1 MSNRVTMIWDLLRET
16 YEEWNQDQAPRL
28 SAALAYYTLFA
39 LAPLL
44 VIVTA
49 IAGLVFGQE
58 ASSGQLFGQ
67 IRGMVGDQG
76 ATAIQDMVASA
87 NRPAQGT
94 FAAITGTLFL
104 LLGAAGLFGELQG
117 ALNTI
122 WGVRAKPQ
130 GGMLSL
136 IRQRFFSFSMVL
148 GTGFLLLV
156 SLVISSVLAAL
167 STYFQNLVPGFDVIW
182 QILNFIISFI
192 ITSILFMLMY
202 KIIPD
207 VEVAWRDV
215 AVGAI
220 VTALLFSIGR
230 FAIAYYLGR
239 GSYTSS
245 FGTAASLV
253 IVLVWI
259 YLSAQV
265 LFFGAEFTQVYAR
278 MRGANIRPSAH
289 AEAIGLCEDTPSA
302 KPKVV
307 MQSSEAKA
315 QLEDRQAQQE
325 APPLPVGSTPYA
337 GTLGIITGLVLGF
350 LAGRKKSF

>member
-1 MSNRVTMIWDLLRET
+1 MNSRVTMIWDLLRET
-16 YEEWNQDQAPRL
+16 YEEWSQDQAPRL
-28 SAALAYYTLFA
+28 AASLAYYTLFA

-58 ASSGQLFGQ
+58 ASTGQLFGQ
-67 IRGMVGDQG
+67 IEGMVGKEG
-76 ATAIQDMVASA
+76 AAAIQQMVASA
-87 NRPAQGT
+87 NKPVEGT
-94 FAAITGTLFL
+94 FAAILGVITL
-104 LLGAAGLFGELQG
+104 LLAAAGLFGELQY

-130 GGMLSL
+130 GGIMNM

-167 STYFQNLVPGFDVIW
+167 STYFQNLVPGFDVLW
-182 QILNFIISFI
+182 QILNFVISFLV
-192 ITSILFMLMY
+192 TSVLFMLMY
-202 KIIPD
+202 KVIPD

-215 AVGAI
+215 AIGAI

-230 FAIAYYLGR
+230 FAIAFYLGR
-239 GSYTSS
+239 GSYGST

-259 YLSAQV
+259 YLSAQI

-278 MRGANIRPSAH
+278 MRGAEIRPSDH

-307 MQSSEAKA
+307 MQSADAKA
-315 QLEDRQAQQE
+315 QLEERRAKE
-325 APPLPVGSTPYA
+325 AEPPLPAGSTPYV
-337 GTLGIITGLVLGF
+337 GTLGIVVGVVFGF
-350 LAGRKKSF
+350 LAGRRR

>member
-1 MSNRVTMIWDLLRET
+1 MNNRVTMIWDLLRET

-49 IAGLVFGQE
+49 IAGFVFGQE

-67 IRGMVGDQG
+67 IRGMVGDDG
-76 ATAIQDMVASA
+76 AAAIQSMVASA
-87 NRPAQGT
+87 NKPAQGT
-94 FAAITGTLFL
+94 FAAVTGTFFL
-104 LLGAAGLFGELQG
+104 LLGAAGLFGELQST
-117 ALNTI
+117 LNTI

-130 GGMLSL
+130 GGILNL

-156 SLVISSVLAAL
+156 SLVISSVLAAF
-167 STYFQNLVPGFDVIW
+167 STYLQNLVPGFDVIW
-182 QILNFIISFI
+182 QIVNFVISFI
-192 ITSILFMLMY
+192 ITSVLFMLMY
-202 KIIPD
+202 KVIPD

-239 GSYTSS
+239 GTYSSS

-259 YLSAQV
+259 YLSAQI

-278 MRGANIRPSAH
+278 MRGADIRPSEH
-289 AEAIGLCEDTPSA
+289 AEAIGLCKDEPHA

-307 MQSSEAKA
+307 MQSTKAKA
-315 QLEDRQAQQE
+315 QLEERRLQE
-325 APPLPVGSTPYA
+325 ATPPLPAGPTPMV
-337 GTLGIITGLVLGF
+337 GTLGILIGLVFGF
-350 LAGRKKSF
+350 LAGRKK